1 MKARRLAKKLFP
13 GGRIDAVMAR
23 SCAIKDLD
31 AGTEPKSCEVLSRGQ
46 LNTCNT
52 GIVINVLPIRE
63 TSKIKRSLHHALPT
77 LPIREREEKW
87 ARP

>member
-1 MKARRLAKKLFP
+1 MKDKAIETKSADK
-13 GGRIDAVMAR
+13 R
-23 SCAIKDLD
+23 SQLPEERVSGNEEPAIL
-31 AGTEPKSCEVLSRGQ
+31 
-46 LNTCNT
+46 